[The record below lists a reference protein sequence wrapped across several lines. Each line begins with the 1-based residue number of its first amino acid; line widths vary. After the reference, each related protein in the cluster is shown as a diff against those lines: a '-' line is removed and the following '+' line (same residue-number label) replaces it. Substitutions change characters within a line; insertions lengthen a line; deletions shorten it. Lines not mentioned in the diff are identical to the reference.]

1 MTLTAID
8 ILTKEFGKSRN
19 SFTPTILSRELV
31 APNVAAELS
40 EGNAADGQPIW
51 GVAVATMLPNGTTL
65 RARYETDEPIRSTC
79 FPSRAAA
86 EAHIAAMRAHL
97 APPTSKSWKT
107 KRFPVECARLKV
119 ERSFTAA
126 EWAAMQRGSIPET
139 MEDKW
144 FIYEKNGRLSFHRSW
159 TGVCIFQVRFREI
172 AAGMEIAEAWVNRK
186 TDQYSCADDRY
197 DAGLVLWLIDVL
209 LLKRPAAF
217 PDTGLAEGPG
227 LMKRWSDVG
236 RAGLGEDG
244 SMGEP
249 QA

>member
-8 ILTKEFGKSRN
+8 ILTKEFGDSRN

-31 APNVAAELS
+31 APNVAVELS

-51 GVAVATMLPNGTTL
+51 GVSVAGMRPDGSTYRTGYK
-65 RARYETDEPIRSTC
+65 ADEPIHSSC

-86 EAHIAAMRAHL
+86 EAHVAVMRAHL
-97 APPTSKSWKT
+97 APPTSKSWKA
-107 KRFPVECARLKV
+107 KLLPAERARLRL

-126 EWAAMQRGSIPET
+126 EWAAMQRGSIPEA

-159 TGVCIFQVRFREI
+159 TGVCVFRVRFRKRGT
-172 AAGMEIAEAWVNRK
+172 GMEIVEAWVNRK
-186 TDQYSCADDRY
+186 TDQYSCVDDRY

-209 LLKRPAAF
+209 LLKRPAEF
-217 PDTGLAEGPG
+217 PDTGLPEGPG

-236 RAGLGEDG
+236 RAGFD
-244 SMGEP
+244 P
-249 QA
+249 

>member
-8 ILTKEFGKSRN
+8 ILTKAYANSRN
-19 SFTPTILSRELV
+19 AFTPTILSRELV
-31 APNVAAELS
+31 APNVAVELS

-51 GVAVATMLPNGTTL
+51 GVSVAGMRPDGSTY
-65 RARYETDEPIRSTC
+65 RAGHETDEPIHSTC
-79 FPSRAAA
+79 FPSRASA

-107 KRFPVECARLKV
+107 KPLPSERAPLKLQ
-119 ERSFTAA
+119 RSFTAP
-126 EWAAMQRGSIPET
+126 EWTAMQRGSIPEA

-159 TGVCIFQVRFREI
+159 TGVCIFRLRFRETATGI
-172 AAGMEIAEAWVNRK
+172 EIAEAWVNRK
-186 TDQYSCADDRY
+186 KDQYSCVDDRY

-209 LLKRPAAF
+209 LLKRPAKF
-217 PDTGLAEGPG
+217 PETGLPEGPG

-236 RAGLGEDG
+236 RGGAARDWPESG
-244 SMGEP
+244 
-249 QA
+249 A